1 MVFTTFGKKTSMLFK
16 IILVIS
22 LSFSS
27 FLLSAQEDYFTNQ
40 ILRYDNFIYKESIK
54 TPLTFRQSF
63 ELSYPFVELNATDTI
78 AITFDE
84 IADNIGNYSYTL
96 IHCNSNWQPSQ
107 LSVNDYI
114 DGFSDNPVTEY
125 KQSFNTFCNYIHYKI
140 SFPNENVKLKASG
153 NYLLIVFED
162 GDKEKLVLSRRF
174 FVVESKTEI
183 EASIKRATQIDL
195 MKSHQEV
202 DFTIRNGF
210 TCNDP
215 FQDIKVVVSQNY
227 RWDNAITDLKPL
239 FVKDNELIYN
249 YEDGNI
255 FQGGSEFRWIDAKSV
270 RYQTERVQYINFEKP
285 YYHFYLLPDEKR
297 TFKIYFQWQDLNGK
311 FLVKNSLG
319 IESDIE
325 ADYVY
330 TTFTLPYEAPMVDG
344 NMYVFGAL
352 SDWRCSKS
360 NMMIYNYEKKAYQ
373 LTMFLKQGFYDYQ
386 YAYMKDGSKE
396 ADLGF
401 IEGNHY
407 ETENDYLIFVYW
419 HDMTSK
425 YDRLTGLKV
434 INSVTQK

>member
-1 MVFTTFGKKTSMLFK
+1 MFIKS
-16 IILVIS
+16 I
-22 LSFSS
+22 
-27 FLLSAQEDYFTNQ
+27 FLLFFSLNSILLFAQDEYFTNKS
-40 ILRYDNFIYKESIK
+40 IRYDNFVYKETIK
-54 TPLTFRQSF
+54 TPLTFRQGF
-63 ELSYPFVELNATDTI
+63 ELSYPFIELNTNDTI

-84 IADNIGNYSYTL
+84 LSDNIGNFSYTL

-107 LSVNDYI
+107 LSGIEYI

-125 KQSFNTFCNYIHYKI
+125 KQSFNTLCNFIHYKI
-140 SFPNENVKLKASG
+140 TFPNENVKLKISG
-153 NYLLIVFED
+153 NYLLMVYED
-162 GDKEKLVLSRRF
+162 SNKENLVLTRRF
-174 FVVESKTEI
+174 FVIESKTEI
-183 EASIKRATQIDL
+183 EASVRRATQVDL

-202 DFTIRNGF
+202 DFTIKNAF

-215 FQDIKVVVSQNY
+215 FQDIKIILSQNY

-249 YEDGNI
+249 YEDGNL
-255 FQGGSEFRWIDAKSV
+255 FPGGSEFRWVDAKST
-270 RYQTERVQYINFEKP
+270 RYQSEHVQYINFEKP
-285 YYHFYLLPDEKR
+285 YFHYYMEPDEKR
-297 TFKIYFQWQDLNGK
+297 TFKIYFQLQDLNGK
-311 FLVKNSLG
+311 FLVKNSIG
-319 IESDIE
+319 IDSDVE

-330 TTFTLPYEAPMVDG
+330 VSFLLPYDAPMIDG
-344 NMYVFGAL
+344 NMYVFGAI
-352 SDWRCSKS
+352 SDWMCNKT
-360 NMMIYNYEKKAYQ
+360 NMMTYNYSKKAYQ

-386 YAYMKDGSKE
+386 YAYMKDGSSE

-419 HDMTSK
+419 HDITSK